1 MRDESGTFRLI
12 PYGHQDIDASDIEA
26 VVAVLRSDWLTQGPT
41 VGEFERQIA
50 AYCGSRYA
58 VAVNSGTSA
67 LHLACLAA
75 GVGAGDAVW
84 TTPNTFVASANCALY
99 CGATVD
105 FVDIDPRSYNLCP
118 NRLEEKL
125 ARAARAG
132 TLPKAVI
139 PVHFSGQPCDLDALR
154 ALSAKYGFC
163 LIEDACHAF
172 GADYRGRPVGSGCG
186 AGLAVFSFHPVKI
199 ITTGE
204 GGVAVTDDEQIY
216 RRLLLLRTHGITR
229 DAFEVA
235 DPEAGPWY
243 YEQQALGFNYRLTD
257 LQAALGI
264 SQLKRATAMVARRR
278 ELAARYD
285 RELAPLPLT
294 VPVQDAGSRSSWHL
308 YAIRLRLDALRKSR
322 LEIFNALRAAGIG
335 VNVHYIPVHLQPY
348 FRKRGFKPGDF
359 PLAEQYYREA
369 ITLPL
374 YSGLTD
380 AQQASVIETLGKVL
394 AD

>member
-1 MRDESGTFRLI
+1 MI
-12 PYGHQDIDASDIEA
+12 PYGHQDLDDSDIEA
-26 VVAVLRSDWLTQGPT
+26 VVDVLRSDWLTQGPAI
-41 VGEFERQIA
+41 GEFERRVA
-50 AYCGSRYA
+50 AYCGSRHA

-75 GVGAGDAVW
+75 GVGPGDTVW

-99 CGATVD
+99 CGATID

-118 NRLEEKL
+118 NRLEDKL
-125 ARAARAG
+125 ACAARAG
-132 TLPKAVI
+132 NLPKAVI
-139 PVHFSGQPCDLDALR
+139 PVHFAGQPCDIDALR

-172 GADYRGRPVGSGCG
+172 GAGYRGRPVGRGCG
-186 AGLAVFSFHPVKI
+186 SGLAVFSFHPVKI

-204 GGVAVTDDEQIY
+204 GGVAVTDDERIY
-216 RRLLLLRTHGITR
+216 RKLLLLRTHGITR
-229 DAFEVA
+229 DGFEAA
-235 DPEAGPWY
+235 DAESGPWY

-264 SQLKRATAMVARRR
+264 SQLKRADSMVARRR

-285 RELAPLPLT
+285 RALASLPVT
-294 VPVQDAGSRSSWHL
+294 TPVQGAVGLSSWHL
-308 YAIRLRLDALRKSR
+308 YVIRLHLDALRKSR
-322 LEIFNALRAAGIG
+322 LEVFNALRTAGIG

-359 PLAEQYYREA
+359 PVAEQYYREA

-374 YSGLTD
+374 YSGLAD
-380 AQQASVIETLGKVL
+380 AQQDFVIETLGGIL
-394 AD
+394 LN